1 MIDYLKGKRCMVWS
15 FMGNTRMYQA
25 LRDYGDRID
34 TVGIFTFEVDITGT
48 ITETGTS
55 ISSMLTY
62 INRWPHIKWL
72 LTIMNHGTASIFTAL
87 RNNTSGAKDKF
98 LTEIIRIMEK
108 YPWCAGVDIDLERG
122 GGYENKDAA
131 NALFR
136 DIYNTVKAYDSSKLV
151 NICLPGMTGVQGSV
165 GGENWCVYEDL
176 NPYCDTA
183 AIMSYGMA
191 WAGSAPGPV
200 SPRDWLEGIYDYA
213 VRVMNP
219 EKIFLGLPAYG
230 WNWRIHDTPE
240 NLGITY
246 RGISNTYYA
255 AKLWMTGGYNFTD
268 DGPPQPMIPIIAY
281 WDDYDKVPWALP
293 HVYDYME
300 GWDAVS
306 RTYPLLEE
314 SYSRRRYL
322 TAYSKQQKTEF
333 GTIFI
338 DRSGGTP
345 DNYFGNVSVS
355 SQFITLGDEGEATYE
370 FEIESAGFY
379 DVAIRFSFPFWDKN
393 TIHVSLDGI
402 NKVFSESRLWWPYW
416 RTTCWSS
423 LASSVYLSAGT
434 HTVTVSS
441 SVTGVQFYGFRI
453 CSSFSEEPSAGEA
466 DFMLSP
472 RQFKDVNGLMVQP
485 DRGFKLTTEVL
496 RRKPD
501 SALIWYEDFRDENPL
516 PSSYWT
522 TLSGEWE
529 VWQNKNDPATRP
541 YSQLD
546 GHGRLAWKYNG
557 FSDVHLR
564 ARLAFP
570 SDGSGRAGIFVEN
583 SFAV

>member
-355 SQFITLGDEGEATYE
+355 SQFITLGDEGEATYK

-441 SVTGVQFYGFRI
+441 SVTGVQFYGFRV

-541 YSQLD
+541 
-546 GHGRLAWKYNG
+546 
-557 FSDVHLR
+557 
-564 ARLAFP
+564 
-570 SDGSGRAGIFVEN
+570 
-583 SFAV
+583 

>member
-1 MIDYLKGKRCMVWS
+1 MVWS

-434 HTVTVSS
+434 HTVTVSP
-441 SVTGVQFYGFRI
+441 SVTGVQFYGFRV